1 MFTARIKIL
10 ADKQCLLIVLLIIKH
25 CPTDKITQLLSM
37 WEPLLLEQLTC
48 LRRKTCLLSL
58 WICVCL
64 TLCDW
69 NRLDNVVN
77 ILAFRVE
84 KMNFVF
90 SCGAKKIV
98 KTLRLLKGQI
108 EIH

>member
-1 MFTARIKIL
+1 MGAPPPRTA
-10 ADKQCLLIVLLIIKH
+10 H
-25 CPTDKITQLLSM
+25 LS
-37 WEPLLLEQLTC
+37 QV
-48 LRRKTCLLSL
+48 KTCLLSL
-58 WICVCL
+58 WICVCVL
-64 TLCDW
+64 LCDW

-98 KTLRLLKGQI
+98 KTLRSLKGQI